1 MDNINEGKNIL
12 VVDDDTIV
20 LEFLSVLIKEYGY
33 NAVICP
39 RPEEAMAMITTNN
52 INTVLTDI
60 KMPRISGIQL
70 LREFRRFDPEIPV
83 ILITAYADIN
93 YVVSSLKEGA
103 FDFIFKP
110 FNPEIL
116 MNSLEKA
123 VEFHRLR
130 QIEKNYTKSLEETL
144 KKRTQEITQ
153 KNIALGEILGR
164 LEIEKKQVQGNIIA
178 NVENLLL
185 PVIQKLKIEGDS
197 QKYLDLLKKNIEELT
212 SPFGLNLTKKKYK
225 LSPREIEICNMIKS
239 GLTSKEISKLLNISL
254 RTIEKHRDNIRNKL
268 GITKNDANLS
278 SFLKAFLRKTPYI

>member
-1 MDNINEGKNIL
+1 MDNINERKNIL
-12 VVDDDTIV
+12 VVDDDTTV
-20 LEFLSVLIKEYGY
+20 LDFLSVLIKEYGY
-33 NAVICP
+33 NAVICS
-39 RPEEAMAMITTNN
+39 RPEDAMAMITTNN

-83 ILITAYADIN
+83 ILITAYADMN

-116 MNSLEKA
+116 MNSLKKA

-164 LEIEKKQVQGNIIA
+164 LEIEKKQVQDNIIA

-212 SPFGLNLTKKKYK
+212 SPFGLKLTGKKYK

-239 GLTSKEISKLLNISL
+239 GLASKEISKLLNISL

-278 SFLKAFLRKTPYI
+278 SFLKAF